1 MDKLYETEDMIK
13 DIKRSLEKMFEIDP
27 LIYANLYRLSLEY
40 SEKKGNWDEF
50 YNNSIQYLAYVKEN
64 VISSFLI
71 NSKSLTIEN

>member
-1 MDKLYETEDMIK
+1 MEKLYETEDTIK

-27 LIYANLYRLSLEY
+27 LIYSNLYRLSLEY

-64 VISSFLI
+64 V
-71 NSKSLTIEN
+71 NY